1 MSQFSPR
8 RISPDRA
15 APRYAAWPL
24 LAVPALGAALA
35 ALGAFAVFATAGFAS
50 VLFLGDGAGPGQL
63 ASDYVNAHF
72 PDGVFG
78 FLTAYPPVQAACC
91 ALVAAATGLAAAPPA
106 HSRGPAASR
115 GGGHSRHPGP
125 GLPVLPAPLVSPA
138 GTPVTT
144 RTISPGMSQRL
155 EASGPARVSRRSS

>member
-15 APRYAAWPL
+15 APRYAVWPL

-50 VLFLGDGAGPGQL
+50 VLFLGDGAGPGQA

-78 FLTAYPPVQAACC
+78 FLTGYPPVLAACC
-91 ALVAAATGLAAAPPA
+91 ALVAAATGLAAARRRTPA
-106 HSRGPAASR
+106 VLLLAAAAATPAI
-115 GGGHSRHPGP
+115 P
-125 GLPVLPAPLVSPA
+125 GLAFLVCLFS
-138 GTPVTT
+138 
-144 RTISPGMSQRL
+144 L
-155 EASGPARVSRRSS
+155 ASG

>member
-1 MSQFSPR
+1 MAGAAGPPGRRDHGSMSQFSPR

-72 PDGVFG
+72 P
-78 FLTAYPPVQAACC
+78 TAY
-91 ALVAAATGLAAAPPA
+91 
-106 HSRGPAASR
+106 SAS
-115 GGGHSRHPGP
+115 
-125 GLPVLPAPLVSPA
+125 
-138 GTPVTT
+138 
-144 RTISPGMSQRL
+144 
-155 EASGPARVSRRSS
+155 